1 MAPRVQAQDIIAK
14 RNMWI
19 VPDTPL
25 RAQEGAK
32 TQVPKHMSHPHG
44 MGRIFI
50 DTLLQDQEGAITR
63 VHMHMSPHHGT
74 TRSVFDMHRLMIA
87 IDLHL
92 RVIAIAIV
100 QLIRVFDMH
109 RLMIAIDPHL

>member
-1 MAPRVQAQDIIAK
+1 MTPRVQAQDIIAK

-19 VPDTPL
+19 VPDTFL
-25 RAQEGAK
+25 RTQEGAK
-32 TQVPKHMSHPHG
+32 TQVPKPMSHPHG

-50 DTLLQDQEGAITR
+50 DTLHRAQESASTR
-63 VHMHMSPHHGT
+63 VHMHMSHHHGM

-92 RVIAIAIV
+92 RVIVIAIV
-100 QLIRVFDMH
+100 QLKIVTDINMS
-109 RLMIAIDPHL
+109 L